1 MIKKILFCVIASLII
16 LVLAGN
22 VSAKTFHMIGG
33 EWLSDDEYEP
43 IRLRNFW
50 GGISCTPCEIEEMQ
64 VGYVIRGG
72 ERVPSYKNMTIEI
85 DEMKCEENKVYQ
97 CQRVIRVKGV
107 SSKEEAQEKLN
118 NAMSEFEGKI
128 EECEEQ
134 KIGSGVKQIYRWILK
149 EDCGM
154 DRWCREFHK
163 ITKAKNYLSSSIK
176 FEEFDNSPGNQY
188 SPGSQYCH
196 SSYTVQYFLNKWG
209 NCDFRIINR
218 EQEKCTNTETGEY
231 PDYHDEFAKKSEIY
245 TVLDEI
251 RVHGK
256 LCKAADTHGSRVQ
269 LAACEDMWKCGDG
282 IDNDADDFYED
293 EKGIRSPD
301 TDDITDWFKINL
313 RFRGDVK
320 YHNAGGT
327 DCEDRHNCEGNIC
340 KVIRIPS
347 TQEEAEEINMQ
358 QEVFEYNCYS
368 IRIDHLAEGGVSTG
382 YPSDWTEKVGMC
394 IPTCDEACRKHVYN
408 TNYKERVKGKPDLY
422 RYNKEEPPEARCYR
436 GTKDLIEDISHGH
449 FPRSDEDKE
458 FGEWLLSGTNP
469 PSALNE
475 DLINNFFHLS
485 AGDPYCISQDI
496 EKLSCYC
503 RKIKCPTPLRL
514 ATGRQLKLPWILK
527 HKNIRDIYEW
537 FISGD
542 IYSNVIDLTREGYT
556 ESYNFDVCGNAG
568 LSDKEIFYLGVYSS
582 IISNMNTPG
591 SILYTGGNY
600 EELISKFGDE
610 VFYIDDSG
618 DPVTLKDFL
627 NYVEEKITPR
637 LFRTGITYC
646 PIPQKK
652 STSSGK
658 TSTSTKDFSIYV
670 IGQKVLNPN
679 GGVAYQFNPA
689 NINFNRYVKITFKNT
704 SSGKYVYGFHDEDV
718 LMFCDAEILS
728 EKTKT
733 IGPAGGSIHTEDVIL
748 DIPENALSEDVEIK
762 IRKLNLTCDISR
774 EREIDYSLIDYY
786 GEPAKPSP
794 IISADINNDG
804 KVDDKEILIFIDKAT
819 REGVS
824 RTKIMEEINKWKYF

>member
-72 ERVPSYKNMTIEI
+72 ERVPSYKNITIEI

-107 SSKEEAQEKLN
+107 RSKEEAQEKLN

-154 DRWCREFHK
+154 DKWCREFHK

-188 SPGSQYCH
+188 CH
-196 SSYTVQYFLNKWG
+196 SSHTVQYFLNKWG
-209 NCDFRIINR
+209 NCGDSFRIINR

-256 LCKAADTHGSRVQ
+256 LCKAADIHGSRVQ

-282 IDNDADDFYED
+282 IDNDADYFYED
-293 EKGIRSPD
+293 EKGIRSLD

-327 DCEDRHNCEGNIC
+327 DCEDRHNCEENIC

-368 IRIDHLAEGGVSTG
+368 IRIDHLAEGGVSAG

-408 TNYKERVKGKPDLY
+408 TNYNRKTGGGITKYVYDPENGQPEGICYKKPVDVFRDKYSHPVSQGSGSETDSFLKELF
-422 RYNKEEPPEARCYR
+422 
-436 GTKDLIEDISHGH
+436 DIYS
-449 FPRSDEDKE
+449 FP
-458 FGEWLLSGTNP
+458 LP
-469 PSALNE
+469 E
-475 DLINNFFHLS
+475 DLVKELGYRHLPE
-485 AGDPYCISQDI
+485 GDSYCISQGTGTPY
-496 EKLSCYC
+496 CYC
-503 RKIKCPTPLRL
+503 KKLCCPPALREVTEKQRGIFTGLKHPILAGLKAGILGGPGGDVFKEIVDGYEKEMLDRYCDSDAGLGSDYEKFAFVVMDTISALTNDPESELFTDGNYNQMLDEHGDTDVWVYRNGETVSYKLRDVYNDGLRAAGKVLRFALRCSPDKKRCSNGQCQHSSSSHSIYLVRKVPFEASGIAYQFGPKNLNFKRKIK
-514 ATGRQLKLPWILK
+514 
-527 HKNIRDIYEW
+527 IR
-537 FISGD
+537 
-542 IYSNVIDLTREGYT
+542 
-556 ESYNFDVCGNAG
+556 
-568 LSDKEIFYLGVYSS
+568 
-582 IISNMNTPG
+582 
-591 SILYTGGNY
+591 
-600 EELISKFGDE
+600 
-610 VFYIDDSG
+610 
-618 DPVTLKDFL
+618 
-627 NYVEEKITPR
+627 
-637 LFRTGITYC
+637 
-646 PIPQKK
+646 
-652 STSSGK
+652 
-658 TSTSTKDFSIYV
+658 
-670 IGQKVLNPN
+670 
-679 GGVAYQFNPA
+679 
-689 NINFNRYVKITFKNT
+689 FKNVDT
-704 SSGKYVYGFHDEDV
+704 SKETYVRSFSDEDV
-718 LMFCDAEILS
+718 LMFCDAKILS

-748 DIPENALSEDVEIK
+748 DIPENALSENVTIK
-762 IRKLNLTCDISR
+762 IRKLNLTCDTSK
-774 EREIDYSLIDYY
+774 EREINYSLIDYY
-786 GEPAKPSP
+786 REPTQPSP
-794 IISADINNDG
+794 IISADTNNDG